1 MNYCSIK
8 EAWGNTEHI
17 SEQFSSYMTEKFTP
31 DSDMKEKKEEKKQ
44 NYHEQDDNCEEY
56 LIHIK
61 KCKKCFNKLKTLVKP
76 PVVNKLT
83 EQFQEIVEEN
93 KDTIVLILIGISLLM
108 FFNLINNLS
117 KN

>member
-17 SEQFSSYMTEKFTP
+17 TEQFSSYMNENFTELTP
-31 DSDMKEKKEEKKQ
+31 KKEEPKVEQKKID
-44 NYHEQDDNCEEY
+44 YDADCDEY
-56 LIHIK
+56 LMHFK
-61 KCKKCFNKLKTLVKP
+61 KCKKCFNKLKAIIKP
-76 PVVNKLT
+76 SLATKLT
-83 EQFQEIVEEN
+83 EQFEEIVEEN